1 MADATADG
9 PVAAPDPRIVI
20 WSLSVS
26 NFVIGMGAFV
36 LIGLVNP
43 MAESLGTSAT
53 AIGTAMTTYAI
64 AYAIL
69 SPVLVS
75 LTGGLG
81 RRRLLALA
89 MAIFALGN
97 LGTAIAPSELFVHLS
112 RVVAA
117 AGAGMFTPVTA
128 SVASALS
135 PPERQGKAL
144 AAVIVGLTV
153 AQVAGVPMGSFVG
166 YTFGWRTGF
175 LIVVALALPCLWL
188 IWTRVPKGLEIP
200 PASLA
205 DLGRT
210 LSNGPAM
217 LAILFTATFLGA
229 VYVLYTYL
237 APLLSETMG
246 FGRNGVTM
254 ALLVFGAGAVAG
266 NIIGGWMADRLG
278 AVATLLILSGAQAVI
293 MPLFWFLP
301 MATWLLIALLGAW
314 SVFGWSFMAGQQVR
328 ILSILP
334 ERPGVVLALNAAA
347 IYVGAA
353 IGSGIGGLVLTQAP
367 LTALGPVAGI
377 GAAMAFGHVLL
388 SRRVSGQ

>member
-1 MADATADG
+1 
-9 PVAAPDPRIVI
+9 
-20 WSLSVS
+20 
-26 NFVIGMGAFV
+26 MGAFV
-36 LIGLVNP
+36 LIGLVTP
-43 MAESLGTSAT
+43 MADDLGTTPT

-64 AYAIL
+64 AYAL
-69 SPVLVS
+69 MSPVLVS

-89 MAIFALGN
+89 MALFALGN
-97 LGTAIAPSELFVHLS
+97 LATALAPSELFVHVS

-128 SVASALS
+128 SVAAALA
-135 PPERQGKAL
+135 PPKTQGKAL
-144 AAVIVGLTV
+144 ATVIIGLTV
-153 AQVAGVPMGSFVG
+153 AQVLGVPVGSFVG
-166 YTFGWRTGF
+166 YTFGWRAGF
-175 LIVVALALPCLWL
+175 GIVVALALPCLWL
-188 IWTRVPKGLEIP
+188 IWTRVPRGLDIP
-200 PASLA
+200 PASLK

-210 LSNGPAM
+210 LANGPAM

-229 VYVLYTYL
+229 IYVLYTYL
-237 APLLSETMG
+237 APLLTETMG
-246 FGRNGVTM
+246 YGRNGVTI

-278 AVATLLILSGAQAVI
+278 AVRTLLILSGGQALL

-301 MATWLLIALLGAW
+301 FANWLLIALLGVW

-328 ILSILP
+328 ILAILP

-353 IGSGIGGLVLTQAP
+353 IGSGIGGLVISGTSLSW
-367 LTALGPVAGI
+367 LGPVAGT
-377 GAAMAFGHVLL
+377 GAALAFAHVLV
-388 SRRVSGQ
+388 SRQVSGQ